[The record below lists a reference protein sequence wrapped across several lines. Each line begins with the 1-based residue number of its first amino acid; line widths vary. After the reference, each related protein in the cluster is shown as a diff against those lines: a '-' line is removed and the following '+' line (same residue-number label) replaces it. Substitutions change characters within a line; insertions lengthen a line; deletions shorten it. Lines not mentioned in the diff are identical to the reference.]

1 MTQTNS
7 TEIEYAV
14 DEALINAGYYSA
26 RAIREELFSA
36 GFTIVKSG
44 ETREAGLQEAI
55 EIVEAYYV
63 RMEDMRSQASHAM
76 LRVAEII
83 RARIEGRAIL
93 AEAEASREEKKG

>member
-1 MTQTNS
+1 VTQTNS
-7 TEIEYAV
+7 VKNLSDV
-14 DEALINAGYYSA
+14 DLALHVANLPFKT
-26 RAIREELFSA
+26 IREVLSRA
-36 GFTIVKSG
+36 GFTIVKTG